1 MSKLIPA
8 LLLVSVRAVS
18 PALADDAAHTPAASD
33 DTQTVAIVIAVPEEP
48 SDPRLSRAGLGSL
61 YWAARHPAEAWRVL
75 MPVQEGSVAYADLR
89 ARCAIVSNAPSG
101 QAACP

>member
-18 PALADDAAHTPAASD
+18 PALADDAADTSAASD
-33 DTQTVAIVIAVPEEP
+33 DTQTVAIVTAVPEEP
-48 SDPRLSRAGLGSL
+48 ADTRLSRAGLGSL

-75 MPVQEGSVAYADLR
+75 MPVQEGSVAYADIR
-89 ARCAIVSNAPSG
+89 ARCALVSNAPSG

>member
-1 MSKLIPA
+1 MNRLIPA

-18 PALADDAAHTPAASD
+18 TALADQAGEVPAASD
-33 DTQTVAIVIAVPEEP
+33 GTQTVAIVTRVPQETP
-48 SDPRLSRAGLGSL
+48 DTRLSRAGLGSL

-75 MPVQEGSVAYADLR
+75 TPVQQGSVAYADSR
-89 ARCAIVSNAPSG
+89 ARCAIVSNAPRG